1 MRSLQTKSLIPYGA
15 IIATCCVLALFLGVM
30 ITASGAQ
37 ADTKI
42 PKNGE
47 RLITIHEN
55 GKDRGILTKASTLR
69 QAFEESKIRIDE
81 NDLVEP
87 GLDETLVATNYEVNV
102 YRARP
107 VTIVDGPIQQK
118 VMSAYRTPKQIVTQ
132 AGMTLQDEDVAEMG
146 APTNMVAEGT
156 GVRLSIDRATPF
168 TLVLYGKDAKA
179 YTQATTVGEM
189 LKEKDITLGEKD
201 RLSVSQDTAITEGM
215 KVELW
220 RDGKQTLTKEED
232 VEFDVEQIEDA
243 DRPVGYR
250 KVKTPGV
257 KGEKTVT
264 YEITMKNG
272 KIVKKKV
279 IQSVVM
285 KKAQAQVEI
294 IGTKPTFTGDF
305 AAALAKLRS
314 CEGGYTTNTGN
325 GYYGA
330 YQYDDSTWGNYKGYQ
345 HASDAPASVQ
355 DERAWQ
361 TYQARGWSPWPSC
374 GASLPDTYR

>member
-15 IIATCCVLALFLGVM
+15 IIAMSCVIALMVGVV
-30 ITASGAQ
+30 ITAVSVQ

-69 QAFEESKIRIDE
+69 QAFEESKIRIDK

-107 VTIVDGPIQQK
+107 ITIVDGPVQQK

-132 AGMTLQDEDVAEMG
+132 AGMTLQDEDETSMD
-146 APTNMVAEGT
+146 APSDMVAEGT

-168 TLVLYGKDAKA
+168 TLVLYGKEVQA
-179 YTQATTVGEM
+179 YTQGTTVAEM
-189 LKEKDITLGEKD
+189 LAEKEITLGEKD
-201 RLSVSQDTAITEGM
+201 RLSVAQDTAITAGM
-215 KVELW
+215 TVELW
-220 RDGKQTLTKEED
+220 RDGKQTLTKEEP
-232 VEFDVEQIEDA
+232 VKFEVEQIEDA

-257 KGEKTVT
+257 NGEKNVT
-264 YEITMKNG
+264 YEVVMKNG

-279 IQSVVM
+279 IQSVVT
-285 KKAQAQVEI
+285 KKAQKQIEI

-330 YQYDDSTWGNYKGYQ
+330 YQYDDSTWGNYKGYK

-374 GASLPDTYR
+374 GAGLPDTYR